1 MKKTVLVIAVL
12 MLFAMGS
19 VVYAGQ
25 FGPLEPA
32 AKEGRVALGIGYF
45 RSSAEWKPKDV
56 GEGKKVT
63 QNKVYLQLSYS
74 PVKNL
79 ELYARVGGADL
90 KIKDVFRTNEE
101 VRAMLLADGV
111 TDPVVT
117 GLKPDFKEGLRTFG
131 TIGVKGFFNVS
142 DSFGIGPFAQVSMY
156 SSYKDRNSGTVT
168 GTIPGVG
175 ALLATG
181 TEELKIKNLRD
192 INLGIGLQGKIGDLI
207 VYGGPFA
214 YWTRAKVDWTEVVTG
229 TREGVPFTD
238 SLSRSITIEEENNI
252 GGFAGLR
259 LPLGKGLNFEVEGQI
274 KSRFSMGGA
283 LTYAF

>member
-1 MKKTVLVIAVL
+1 MKKVMTIVAVSMFIL
-12 MLFAMGS
+12 ASS
-19 VVYAGQ
+19 VAYAGQ

-45 RSSAEWKPKDV
+45 RSSAEWKPDV
-56 GEGKKVT
+56 GESRKLT

-79 ELYARVGGADL
+79 ELYARVGGADA
-90 KIKDVFRTNEE
+90 KMKNVFTTNEE
-101 VRAMLLADGV
+101 LRAQLLAEGV
-111 TDPVVT
+111 TAPVVT

-142 DSFGIGPFAQVSMY
+142 DFFGIGPFAQVSMY
-156 SSYKDRNSGTVT
+156 SSFKDRNSGTVT

-175 ALLATG
+175 PLLATG
-181 TEELKIKNLRD
+181 TEEAKIRNLRD
-192 INLGIGLQGKIGDLI
+192 INIGIGLQGKIGDVI

-214 YWTRAKVDWTEVVTG
+214 YWARAKTDWTEVVTG
-229 TREGVPFTD
+229 TIGGVPFTD
-238 SLSRSITIEEENNI
+238 SFSRSITIEEENNI

-259 LPLGKGLNFEVEGQI
+259 LPLGKNLSFEVEGQL